1 MELRGN
7 IRFTEAIVVD
17 EKLLV
22 QLENTLLEFYDDV
35 LYSVKLCNGD
45 LIKFNNLQEMLDY
58 ENIDER
64 KIESLQIGFNII
76 DELNF
81 YPTYSAFCSYK
92 CTVSGTYRMD
102 NSDKSILFSN
112 KVNDAL
118 KKARRPQWYTVITKI
133 SMFHFLI
140 VELIICFFLLG
151 YIYIK
156 EGELTEVSFTATY
169 FISCML
175 SSIMIILLCGLFSKI
190 RKYFFPSISY
200 MIGEQIVKI
209 EALNKLYGNIFW
221 CVIVAF
227 IVSVFSA
234 LVL

>member
-1 MELRGN
+1 
-7 IRFTEAIVVD
+7 
-17 EKLLV
+17 
-22 QLENTLLEFYDDV
+22 
-35 LYSVKLCNGD
+35 
-45 LIKFNNLQEMLDY
+45 
-58 ENIDER
+58 
-64 KIESLQIGFNII
+64 
-76 DELNF
+76 
-81 YPTYSAFCSYK
+81 
-92 CTVSGTYRMD
+92 
-102 NSDKSILFSN
+102 
-112 KVNDAL
+112 
-118 KKARRPQWYTVITKI
+118 
-133 SMFHFLI
+133 MFHFLI